1 MKTQNLTC
9 WIVTEG
15 MKGTENQCVGI
26 AETMGLTPIIKTIKL
41 KSPWKQLA
49 PYVCFATESSLTAD
63 SDDISAPYPDI
74 LIVSGRKSICI
85 AKHIKKQS
93 NGKTFTICIQD
104 PKISPKNFDL
114 VVAPQHDS
122 INGENVVKTVGTVNH
137 VSKEILEKE
146 KQKFVGK
153 FDHLPTPKVA
163 VLIGG
168 SSKHHTMNAA
178 NTDLLIE
185 QLQKLDAGLMITAS
199 GRTGEEN
206 TKKLK
211 TSLTGDNIYFWDGKG
226 DNPYFAFL
234 AMADYI
240 LVTED
245 SVSMASEAL
254 VTGKPV
260 YIIEL
265 EGGGRR
271 NDLFHKLLQDKGYT
285 KPFTGELEMWS
296 YTPPNDKELAVK
308 AIYKKLEER
317 ENNHG

>member
-26 AETMGLTPIIKTIKL
+26 AETMGLTPIIKTISL
-41 KSPWKQLA
+41 KSPWKQLV
-49 PYVCFATESSLTAD
+49 PYVCFATESSLTTE
-63 SDDISAPYPDI
+63 SDNISAPYPDI

-85 AKHIKKQS
+85 AKHIKKKN

-114 VVAPQHDS
+114 VIAPQHDS
-122 INGENVVKTVGTVNH
+122 INGENVVKTIGTVNR
-137 VSKEILEKE
+137 VSKETLEKE
-146 KQKFVGK
+146 KTKFAGK
-153 FDHLPTPKVA
+153 FDHLPTPRVA

-168 SSKHHTMNAA
+168 SSKHHTMSAA
-178 NTDLLIE
+178 NTDKLIS
-185 QLQKLDAGLMITAS
+185 QLQSLDTGIMITAS
-199 GRTGEEN
+199 GRTGAEN
-206 TKKLK
+206 TQKLK
-211 TSLTGDNIYFWDGKG
+211 ASLTGDNIYFWDGEE
-226 DNPYFAFL
+226 DNPFFAFL

-245 SVSMASEAL
+245 SVSMVSEAL

-260 YIIEL
+260 YTIKL
-265 EGGGRR
+265 DGGGTR
-271 NDLFHKLLQDKGYT
+271 NNKFHKLLQDKGYT
-285 KPFTGELEMWS
+285 KPFTGKLEMWS
-296 YTPPNDKELAVK
+296 YTPPNDKELAAK

-317 ENNHG
+317 KK